1 MNRSTAGF
9 TDQLFDRTNEK
20 RGNMGTTS
28 WRGQILRALQAINHI
43 GESSHAAKR
52 AQDWKPGMA
61 VKGLYSY
68 GTFNAVFDRAVT
80 FTNWLDMRY
89 PGLKI
94 FLNVEREMTAEFLQ
108 EKSLMCTT
116 NTLQALVAA
125 LRKLQEGLHAM
136 NWIGEDIVPED
147 WKVQGAERPRGAYA
161 PAEAAAIM
169 HWVALRSPEYGQAL
183 RFILSSG
190 ARIDEV
196 LHLRADKIDIAEKRV
211 QLLGK
216 GGRLRKIRVLH
227 VDVLQ
232 ELDLSRRFV
241 YLKEEQ
247 GDRWK
252 DGLERYVRQ
261 ACDVLGIQ
269 RHGVHGFRATAA
281 CEFMVIKRAMGYT
294 EMEARKELA
303 MWLGHNPHRTDVTYA
318 YVPRGEHAAAGQ

>member
-1 MNRSTAGF
+1 
-9 TDQLFDRTNEK
+9 
-20 RGNMGTTS
+20 
-28 WRGQILRALQAINHI
+28 
-43 GESSHAAKR
+43 
-52 AQDWKPGMA
+52 
-61 VKGLYSY
+61 
-68 GTFNAVFDRAVT
+68 
-80 FTNWLDMRY
+80 MRY

-94 FLNVEREMTAEFLQ
+94 FRNVEREMTAEFLQ
-108 EKSLMCTT
+108 EKSMTCTT
-116 NTLQALVAA
+116 NTLQAQVAA

-136 NWIGEDIVPED
+136 NWIREDIVPED

-161 PAEAAAIM
+161 PPEAAAIM
-169 HWVALRSPEYGQAL
+169 HWLALRSLEYGQAL

-196 LHLRADKIDIAEKRV
+196 FHLRADKIDVVDKRV

-216 GGRLRKIRVLH
+216 GGQLRRIPVLH
-227 VDVLQ
+227 ADVLQ

-281 CEFMVIKRAMGYT
+281 CEFMTVKRALGYT
-294 EMEARKELA
+294 ERGARKELA
-303 MWLGHNPHRTDVTYA
+303 TLAPHTSACGAMQVCGGDTI
-318 YVPRGEHAAAGQ
+318 QI